1 MQDSG
6 IHEAKPAAA
15 SRNEAKAGAAS
26 PSDNEVD
33 QARAQE
39 YSLLSTLLSRNPD
52 AAMIERL
59 ARLRGDA
66 TPLGIAHAALGK
78 AAARTSAERVE
89 REYFDLF
96 VGLGHGVLFP
106 YASYYHT
113 GFLQGR
119 PLARLREV
127 LRRFGIERTPGQSE
141 PEDHAAILL
150 AIMAGLADRRI
161 AAPVG
166 ADREIFEQHVA
177 PWIGRFFADLERAA
191 SAEFYASV
199 GALGRTFI
207 EIETEAFALPS

>member
-6 IHEAKPAAA
+6 IHEAMAAA
-15 SRNEAKAGAAS
+15 AGRNEAKAGAAS
-26 PSDNEVD
+26 PSDDEVD

-39 YSLLSTLLSRNPD
+39 YSLLSTLLSRSPD

-59 ARLRGDA
+59 ACLRGDT
-66 TPLGIAHAALGK
+66 TPLGIAHAALGR
-78 AAARTSAERVE
+78 AAARVTVERAE
-89 REYFDLF
+89 REYSDLF
-96 VGLGHGVLFP
+96 VGLGQGVLFP

-119 PLARLREV
+119 PLARLREL
-127 LRRFGIERTPGQSE
+127 LRRFGIERTPEQSE

-150 AIMAGLADRRI
+150 AIMGGLADRRI
-161 AAPVG
+161 GAPAG

-177 PWIGRFFADLERAA
+177 PWIGRFFADLERAV

-199 GALGRTFI
+199 GALGRAFI
-207 EIETEAFALPS
+207 EIETEAFALPA